1 MGTRIS
7 AVIFDLD
14 GTLYRGKKTI
24 DGAPDCIK
32 TLRNKGVG
40 IFFLSNA
47 STNSRRQMAA
57 KLGRMGI
64 GAKPEEIYS
73 SAYGAGRHILEKYG
87 KGSGFYAVAES
98 EVIKEME
105 ENGLR
110 FDDKKPRAVV
120 VALDRGVTY
129 EKIAKAYILIK
140 KGAEFIATN
149 KDPDYPVEKGNMPGA
164 GAIVGAVEA
173 ATGQRST
180 LIGKPAARLISW
192 LIKDHGLKKSRIALV
207 GDSID
212 TDIMLAKKTGL
223 ISVLVLTGISTKKD
237 IKKSRLKPDIVAASV
252 KDLPSLLL

>member
-14 GTLYRGKKTI
+14 GTLYRGRKTI

-32 TLRNKGVG
+32 TLRKRGVK

-47 STNSRRQMAA
+47 STNARKQMAT
-57 KLGRMGI
+57 KLRLLRI
-64 GAKPEEIYS
+64 DAKPEEIYS
-73 SAYGAGRHILEKYG
+73 SAYGAGRYLLEKYG
-87 KGSGFYAVAES
+87 KGSRFYAVAES
-98 EVIKEME
+98 EVIKEMKKF
-105 ENGLR
+105 GLC
-110 FDDKKPRAVV
+110 FDDKAPHAVV

-164 GAIVGAVEA
+164 GAIVGAVEV
-173 ATGQRST
+173 ATGQGPT
-180 LIGKPAARLISW
+180 LIGKPETRLINW
-192 LIKDHGLKKSRIALV
+192 LIKDHELKKSEIALV
-207 GDSID
+207 GDSMK
-212 TDIMLAKKTGL
+212 TDIMLAKKAGL

-237 IKKSRLKPDIVAASV
+237 IKKSWLKPDIVAASV